1 MNYSLG
7 NMLSGGKVL
16 GPALNLQFAT
26 DQSLTARKGATP
38 TFTRASTGT
47 FVGSNGLIQSAS
59 INTARFESD
68 GLLIEPQRTNIV
80 PTDNPSA
87 AAWSALTNVT
97 KVSNAQ
103 IDPTG
108 ATGGVIITETTA
120 NGLHAIGL
128 PTSLYASVAVDYVIS
143 FYAKSL
149 ATRNPYTAT
158 EFNTLR
164 NATLNASTNAVV
176 GGTGAT
182 NATSVAAPS
191 GFRRV
196 SYSSQ
201 SIHGA
206 VTSCRTSLG
215 MTNVTSVTTTFLYPS
230 YVGVV
235 TESASFWGMQIELGT
250 YPSSIIPTTGAAA
263 TRSAD
268 VCTLTIPNN
277 VSSILITYGDNTTS
291 TVSVTPGGTY
301 VLPTSVKKYKSIISL

>member
-7 NMLSGGKVL
+7 NMLSAGKVL

-26 DQSLTARKGATP
+26 DQSLTARRGATP
-38 TFTRASTGT
+38 TFTRASVGT
-47 FVGSNGLIQSAS
+47 FIGSNGLIQSAA
-59 INTARFESD
+59 INVARFESD

-80 PTDNPSA
+80 STDNPSA
-87 AAWSALTNVT
+87 AAWSTLTNVT

-103 IDPTG
+103 VDPTG

-120 NGLHAIGL
+120 NGLHAISL
-128 PTSLYASVAVDYVIS
+128 PTLLSVNFAVDYTIS

-149 ATRNPYTAT
+149 ATRNPCVYT
-158 EFNTLR
+158 EYNTLR

-176 GGTGAT
+176 GGTGST

-196 SYSSQ
+196 SYNSQ
-201 SIHGA
+201 SVYA
-206 VTSCRTSLG
+206 VIQSARPTLG
-215 MTNVTSVTTTFLYPS
+215 MTNVTSVASTFAYPS

-235 TESASFWGMQIELGT
+235 TESASLWGMQIELGT
-250 YPSSIIPTTGAAA
+250 YPSSIIRTTGAAA

-268 VCTLTIPNN
+268 VCTLTIPSN

-291 TVSVTPGGTY
+291 TFSVTPGGTF

>member
-7 NMLSGGKVL
+7 NMLSANKVL
-16 GPALNLQFAT
+16 GPALNLQFAA
-26 DQSLTARKGATP
+26 DQSLTARRGATP
-38 TFTRASTGT
+38 TFTRASVGT
-47 FVGSNGLIQSAS
+47 FIGSNGLIQSAS
-59 INTARFESD
+59 INDARFESD

-87 AAWSALTNVT
+87 AAWSTLTNVT

-103 IDPTG
+103 VDPTG

-120 NGLHAIGL
+120 NGLHAISL
-128 PTSLYASVAVDYVIS
+128 PSSVTANFAVDYTIS

-149 ATRNPYTAT
+149 ATRNLYVST

-176 GGTGAT
+176 GGTGST

-196 SYSSQ
+196 SYNSQ
-201 SIHGA
+201 SVYGVIQSA
-206 VTSCRTSLG
+206 RPNLG
-215 MTNVTSVTTTFLYPS
+215 MTNVTSVTSTFLYPS
-230 YVGVV
+230 YVGSV

-250 YPSSIIPTTGAAA
+250 YPSSIIYTTGAAA

-268 VCTLTIPNN
+268 VCTLTIPSN
-277 VSSILITYGDNTTS
+277 VSSILITYGDDTTS

-301 VLPTSVKKYKSIISL
+301 VLPASVKKYKSIISL